1 MFAGARGGLTE
12 PGEDHVSVLSVH
24 GNVHGPGAVRGKMTD
39 QHAASSRLSSR
50 LA

>member
-24 GNVHGPGAVRGKMTD
+24 GNVHGPGAVRGKTTD